1 MKKIMN
7 WIKIITQISLIVF
20 FLLIG
25 IETSLY
31 YFFNF
36 KNIVKGDTKCK
47 IYDDKKNYSYYK
59 PNCKLYLKH
68 WEQNYGVEY
77 NFNDF
82 GRRDDSNNNDYD
94 KLIAFVGDSFTFG
107 AMVPIE
113 KNYNFK
119 AINLL
124 NYKNY
129 SGHNYGVSGEEFHNI
144 FSKLKDLNFD
154 EYEAVVYGLTPN
166 DLFDIVDAKQF
177 NFKSSSETNKDK
189 NKSFK
194 FLKTFL
200 LSTSTSRALLHYIMS
215 QNKIYLNTYMAR
227 EPYSGYLKSPLP
239 DDFNNALDL
248 IFEKLDQLDNNLK
261 SKLIIFLLPQRAE
274 VVAYKLGKHND
285 DFNNK
290 FINNCKKKDIKCGL
304 SNISKLSELEKSHFS
319 VDGHLTIKGNG
330 IVANNLVKLL
340 KKHIN
345 EN

>member
-166 DLFDIVDAKQF
+166 DLFYIVDAKQF
-177 NFKSSSETNKDK
+177 NFKSSS
-189 NKSFK
+189 
-194 FLKTFL
+194 
-200 LSTSTSRALLHYIMS
+200 
-215 QNKIYLNTYMAR
+215 
-227 EPYSGYLKSPLP
+227 
-239 DDFNNALDL
+239 
-248 IFEKLDQLDNNLK
+248 
-261 SKLIIFLLPQRAE
+261 
-274 VVAYKLGKHND
+274 
-285 DFNNK
+285 
-290 FINNCKKKDIKCGL
+290 
-304 SNISKLSELEKSHFS
+304 
-319 VDGHLTIKGNG
+319 
-330 IVANNLVKLL
+330 
-340 KKHIN
+340 
-345 EN
+345 